1 MGNKIKKSKKIKN
14 GSVKTENDLKN
25 NIKEENNKENNKEK
39 TNEEISSS
47 TIVETD
53 SLKNIKMEPFLDY
66 TIIKELGEGPYIT
79 VNIVKHNING
89 NIRIMKEIEKP
100 TKQLNKYNEL
110 EIINEI
116 KTLIEIDHPNIA
128 KIFDF
133 YSDFTKF
140 YLITEY
146 CEEGSLNDLITN
158 DGPFEEMQASYIMSQ
173 IFASL
178 NYCHKKEIIHR
189 DLKLENILIN
199 KNDNGFINVKICDFG
214 TSLRFN
220 TDEIKDK
227 IVGPIYYIAPE
238 VFKKKYNSK
247 CDLWS
252 CGIILYILLTGVPPF
267 GNEEDQIINEK
278 IYEEQYDKNRLVNKS
293 KECIDLI
300 DKLLEKDPD
309 KRISVEEALSHK
321 WFEKNKI
328 KEKETDINPEIIEEL
343 INNLKIYK
351 KSSEIKEITLNYLI
365 NHHNELEEVNNSKKL
380 FEIID
385 KKGSKKINKEELYNG
400 LNEIYQND
408 KLKEDVDKI
417 FENLNINNDTYLEY
431 DEYIK
436 ASIDKSIFFKDDNLK
451 LIFNNFD
458 KDNKGEINID
468 DIYSIF
474 SGDKLSKDN
483 LDKIKEII
491 KMVSQNEKIKY
502 EEFCKIIKS
511 FVSD

>member
-1 MGNKIKKSKKIKN
+1 MGNKIKKSNKIKN
-14 GSVKTENDLKN
+14 GSVKTENDLNN
-25 NIKEENNKENNKEK
+25 NIKEENNKEK

-47 TIVETD
+47 TTVKND

-66 TIIKELGEGPYIT
+66 TIIKELGEGPYIS

-89 NIRIMKEIEKP
+89 NIRVMKEIEKP
-100 TKQLNKYNEL
+100 TKKLDKYNEL

-173 IFASL
+173 IFSSL

-267 GNEEDQIINEK
+267 GNDEDQIINEK

-309 KRISVEEALSHK
+309 KRISAEEALSHK

-328 KEKETDINPEIIEEL
+328 KEKETDINPKIIEEL

-351 KSSEIKEITLNYLI
+351 KSSEIKEIILNYLI
-365 NHHNELEEVNNSKKL
+365 NHHHELEEVNNSKKL

-400 LNEIYQND
+400 LNKIYQND

-417 FENLNINNDTYLEY
+417 FENLNINNDAYLEY

-474 SGDKLSKDN
+474 YGDKLSKDN

-491 KMVSQNEKIKY
+491 KMVSPNEKIKY